1 MKLTA
6 DCSKSGALRAE
17 VLETPSKLP
26 SAVKAS
32 SHRPWGRPQRR
43 NEPRAAMCLVPTAC
57 HAGGGRGLSVPP
69 GAVVRGLAP
78 SWGAFD
84 FSSGCPC
91 APHIVSHPSL
101 SSTSSTSSPHSQW
114 TAWLSMSLTNRRELP
129 RAPHTRPCTRHAP
142 RLPPVTVT
150 ITVGEP
156 AMLLPKAATSR
167 VKDATYTTIP
177 DLSLA
182 STFLSD
188 WMASDSLA
196 TNCKSPRP

>member
-84 FSSGCPC
+84 FSSGCPR

-101 SSTSSTSSPHSQW
+101 SSLSVDGLAFHVTDKQKRTSTCP
-114 TAWLSMSLTNRRELP
+114 
-129 RAPHTRPCTRHAP
+129 PHTPLHAP
-142 RLPPVTVT
+142 CAPP
-150 ITVGEP
+150 
-156 AMLLPKAATSR
+156 
-167 VKDATYTTIP
+167 
-177 DLSLA
+177 
-182 STFLSD
+182 
-188 WMASDSLA
+188 
-196 TNCKSPRP
+196 SPRHRHHHRGGAGHAPT

>member
-43 NEPRAAMCLVPTAC
+43 NEPRAAICLVPTAC

-150 ITVGEP
+150 ITVGSRP
-156 AMLLPKAATSR
+156 CSYLKLQPLVSRTPLIQRSPTSPWHRRSCLTGWLLTA
-167 VKDATYTTIP
+167 
-177 DLSLA
+177 
-182 STFLSD
+182 
-188 WMASDSLA
+188 
-196 TNCKSPRP
+196 

>member
-6 DCSKSGALRAE
+6 DCSKLGALRAE

-32 SHRPWGRPQRR
+32 SRRPWGPPQRR

-69 GAVVRGLAP
+69 GVAVRGLAP

-84 FSSGCPC
+84 FSSSCPR

-129 RAPHTRPCTRHAP
+129 RAPHTLPCTRHAP
-142 RLPPVTVT
+142 RLPPSPSPSPW
-150 ITVGEP
+150 G
-156 AMLLPKAATSR
+156 SR
-167 VKDATYTTIP
+167 PCSYLK
-177 DLSLA
+177 
-182 STFLSD
+182 
-188 WMASDSLA
+188 
-196 TNCKSPRP
+196 PRPLMSRTPLIQRSPTSPWHRRSRLTGWLLTA